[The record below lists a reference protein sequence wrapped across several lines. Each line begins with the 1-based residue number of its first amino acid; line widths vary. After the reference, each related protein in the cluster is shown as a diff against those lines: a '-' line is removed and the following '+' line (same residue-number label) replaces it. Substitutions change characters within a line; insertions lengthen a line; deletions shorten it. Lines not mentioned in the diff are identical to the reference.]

1 MTPTPVR
8 RAGWESIA
16 RAFFY
21 GMFDYALKLPFPE
34 GLLMD
39 WLNI

>member
-1 MTPTPVR
+1 L
-8 RAGWESIA
+8 IA
-16 RAFFY
+16 WAFFY

-34 GLLMD
+34 GLLID